1 VKSKVQK
8 LVVALIAAMVLVV
21 MNAGAQLSESS
32 GTNAVT
38 SLAGNVQNAG
48 NVLLPIALGVILV
61 MSAIGVY
68 YRFTRKAKIG
78 T

>member
-1 VKSKVQK
+1 MKAKIKILGAALASMA
-8 LVVALIAAMVLVV
+8 LVA
-21 MNAGAQLSESS
+21 NASAQFDGTS

-38 SLAGNVQNAG
+38 ALANNVQNAG
-48 NVLLPIALGVILV
+48 NVFQPIVIGVIMIMTV
-61 MSAIGVY
+61 IGVF